1 MKSIIFFLILGIL
14 IVNSNNAVAQ
24 SKRNITKAHKSI
36 KKHNN
41 YYKAEKSLDK
51 INEYSDL
58 VNSSNFYS
66 IVYYYNKVL
75 ISQWKK
81 DWAKSFLNIEK
92 TIYYYN
98 ISDTIVRRKLNKK
111 SFGISK
117 NELMRLF
124 NKIEKN
130 KKTLHSPKYLSS
142 SDSMDLNF
150 LVDREISGKNEFDRN
165 FYYYIKKY
173 YPKISRNN
181 PKIDF
186 EIIDNDVVISFI
198 YSDLNK
204 IGIEYSSLKP
214 GVYFSEFTD
223 ISLELFKNCIIN
235 FIKTEKKEIGN
246 NFDYDTVKVSITGK
260 ADGIP
265 ITGNLIYNCNS
276 QNSKYNCSRYNEI
289 FPLNISAVFKSIQ
302 LNSIVKLNLA
312 TGSLIQNETLAF
324 LRAFHPYSILKTIPE
339 FKNAEFN
346 ISTNT
351 FSDTGGAY
359 RSVEIKV
366 YLKNAYKV
374 NLDTLLNMGL
384 PVKVVNVEALKKI
397 TDSIDQS
404 KSPKYTNYRHQYAI
418 IIGVADYKN
427 LLPKNTKGLSDLNN
441 TDNSALSF
449 SEYLKSEKSGQWIID
464 SYINEGA
471 TENNIISRIEQV
483 LSQADSDDLVF
494 IFFSGHG
501 MQGEHNNEEIYLLPW
516 DYDVNEKYKQ
526 AIIYNDLLNR
536 VIKSPAQHIVLFIDA
551 CHSGTFDN
559 KKFFVSYDNLL
570 KADVIVD
577 NLKMTKVIITSS
589 SDNQNS
595 CEGNLKNQLT
605 SFTGS
610 LIKGLEGEAK
620 DNNHDQFLD
629 LFEVFTFVQKET
641 EKNALK
647 DCGIEQTPQISA
659 NNANYHF
666 YITPKQNK

>member
-1 MKSIIFFLILGIL
+1 
-14 IVNSNNAVAQ
+14 
-24 SKRNITKAHKSI
+24 
-36 KKHNN
+36 
-41 YYKAEKSLDK
+41 
-51 INEYSDL
+51 
-58 VNSSNFYS
+58 
-66 IVYYYNKVL
+66 
-75 ISQWKK
+75 
-81 DWAKSFLNIEK
+81 
-92 TIYYYN
+92 
-98 ISDTIVRRKLNKK
+98 
-111 SFGISK
+111 
-117 NELMRLF
+117 
-124 NKIEKN
+124 
-130 KKTLHSPKYLSS
+130 
-142 SDSMDLNF
+142 
-150 LVDREISGKNEFDRN
+150 
-165 FYYYIKKY
+165 
-173 YPKISRNN
+173 
-181 PKIDF
+181 
-186 EIIDNDVVISFI
+186 
-198 YSDLNK
+198 
-204 IGIEYSSLKP
+204 
-214 GVYFSEFTD
+214 
-223 ISLELFKNCIIN
+223 
-235 FIKTEKKEIGN
+235 
-246 NFDYDTVKVSITGK
+246 
-260 ADGIP
+260 
-265 ITGNLIYNCNS
+265 
-276 QNSKYNCSRYNEI
+276 
-289 FPLNISAVFKSIQ
+289 
-302 LNSIVKLNLA
+302 
-312 TGSLIQNETLAF
+312 
-324 LRAFHPYSILKTIPE
+324 
-339 FKNAEFN
+339 
-346 ISTNT
+346 
-351 FSDTGGAY
+351 
-359 RSVEIKV
+359 
-366 YLKNAYKV
+366 
-374 NLDTLLNMGL
+374 MGL